1 LRGLRVHAKPAYWGG
16 FEVTARDPINE
27 QIDPEALSDR
37 DDARWELSERDASE
51 ADVLDQFEAADPSD
65 DDADPGPVI
74 RDLEVSEA
82 DALDQAIAV
91 PPEDDW

>member
-1 LRGLRVHAKPAYWGG
+1 M
-16 FEVTARDPINE
+16 TARDPINE
-27 QIDPEALSDR
+27 QTDPEALSDR

-74 RDLEVSEA
+74 RDLEVWEA